1 MTATTSRAAST
12 ATTTPA
18 TIRPRYVTII
28 FVLLRYALPGKAPY
42 LDTRPTTATS
52 SSGPASGRQGE
63 ERKGGGKG
71 AFMGDSAADGAARA
85 IGWRAGHRLCDKPGK
100 FDKLT

>member
-28 FVLLRYALPGKAPY
+28 FALLRYALPGKAPY
-42 LDTRPTTATS
+42 LDTRPTAAS
-52 SSGPASGRQGE
+52 CSSGPASGRQGE
-63 ERKGGGKG
+63 ERQGEGQ
-71 AFMGDSAADGAARA
+71 APSWEIRLLMGPPGRLAGVPVIGYATSPARP
-85 IGWRAGHRLCDKPGK
+85 IS
-100 FDKLT
+100 